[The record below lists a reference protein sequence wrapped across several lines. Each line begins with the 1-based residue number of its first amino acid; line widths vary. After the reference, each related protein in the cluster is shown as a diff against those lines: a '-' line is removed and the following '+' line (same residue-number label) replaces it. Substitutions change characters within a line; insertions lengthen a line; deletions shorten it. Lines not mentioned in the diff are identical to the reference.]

1 MQKRLEDNRWARGIQ
16 QIMCRWVSG
25 LNQQQTISPPLL
37 LNTVGGNS
45 MFKNSKKQ
53 GDAGL
58 GQAIAY
64 FTMLGYD
71 IALPLTDSADW
82 DLIVEMEDGLKRVQV
97 KTSSQITDTN
107 VMKFNCDVKG
117 GNKTFNKP
125 SKKIQDQ
132 KWELIF
138 LHHLITGKQA
148 LIPKEILVTKGQ
160 INLGSSQCKYKN
172 YMLN

>member
-1 MQKRLEDNRWARGIQ
+1 
-16 QIMCRWVSG
+16 
-25 LNQQQTISPPLL
+25 
-37 LNTVGGNS
+37 

-82 DLIVEMEDGLKRVQV
+82 DLIVEMDDGLKRVQV

-117 GNKTFNKP
+117 GNQSFNKP

-132 KWELIF
+132 QWELIF
-138 LHHLITGKQA
+138 LHHLVTGKQA
-148 LIPKEILVTKGQ
+148 LIPKKVLVTKGQ
-160 INLGSSQCKYKN
+160 INLGSSQCKYKEFYIN
-172 YMLN
+172 